1 MIVKINI
8 EPILKE
14 ILGAMETCSATIEP
28 DYSSEIDSF
37 DYKALWEAL
46 RESLKYSKRTIKW
59 LVSFFIMDFLDCV
72 IDTLNSYRTLFVN
85 LIMAIHFHSDL
96 VIIAHVNSWSRQKSA
111 CSVLL
116 SNRILNHKTNG
127 YK

>member
-14 ILGAMETCSATIEP
+14 ILGAMETCGATVEP
-28 DYSSEIDSF
+28 DYSPEIDSF

-46 RESLKYSKRTIKW
+46 RESLNYGKRTIKW

-72 IDTLNSYRTLFVN
+72 IGTLNSYRTLFVN
-85 LIMAIHFHSDL
+85 LIMTIHFHSDL
-96 VIIAHVNSWSRQKSA
+96 VIIAHVNSWSRHSFA
-111 CSVLL
+111 GSVSL
-116 SNRILNHKTNG
+116 SNRFLNLRANG
-127 YK
+127 Y